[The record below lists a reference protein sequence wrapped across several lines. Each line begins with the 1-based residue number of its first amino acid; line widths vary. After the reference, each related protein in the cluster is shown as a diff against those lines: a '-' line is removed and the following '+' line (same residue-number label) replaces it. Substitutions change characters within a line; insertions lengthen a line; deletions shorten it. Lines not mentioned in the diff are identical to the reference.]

1 MSNTGTLDNFAGTF
15 NISDH
20 SLISQTLQE
29 YLFEKFYDRIE
40 SKWVTKGHTLSNIPL
55 DEINA
60 ELNTVWDGPG
70 SLTKIRELI
79 RYSRAKR
86 LSGVIDD
93 STLKGYKIPT
103 VDDQLQQ
110 EDL

>member
-40 SKWVTKGHTLSNIPL
+40 SKWVSKGHTLSNIPL

-60 ELNTVWDGPG
+60 ALNSIWEGPG
-70 SLTKIRELI
+70 SVAKLKEFVKN
-79 RYSRAKR
+79 SRNER
-86 LSGVIDD
+86 LGNVIDNT
-93 STLKGYKIPT
+93 SLKGYKTPT
-103 VDDQLQQ
+103 VDDELTQ
-110 EDL
+110 ED